1 MTATAAAPASVLVG
15 SARVEV
21 VVVLANMA
29 MATLGGG
36 GDERRNQDH
45 EQPPRPAR
53 GDLPAAVVDGPGARA
68 HRVHDT
74 PVRAGRAGRAA
85 GLGPPRRGGDRHR
98 PGGFGSVR
106 RGPGGFRRA
115 GESGLLR
122 AGRGDLRERD
132 LPAGPLQRRGRAADG
147 VRRDHRDAAGR
158 HRWRLRSGRYQRPD
172 AVGVEVHDGRG
183 GAARDG
189 AAAAS
194 QQEGRRRARGA
205 AHPAAGRLRPRRG
218 RPGGP
223 RPRCRGPG
231 RGR

>member
-1 MTATAAAPASVLVG
+1 MTATAAAPASFLVG

-21 VVVLANMA
+21 GVVLANMA

-36 GDERRNQDH
+36 GDEGRNQDH

-53 GDLPAAVVDGPGARA
+53 GDLFAAVVDGPGARA

-115 GESGLLR
+115 GESGLLG
-122 AGRGDLRERD
+122 AGAPRSVHERGT
-132 LPAGPLQRRGRAADG
+132 
-147 VRRDHRDAAGR
+147 VT
-158 HRWRLRSGRYQRPD
+158 RSPT
-172 AVGVEVHDGRG
+172 
-183 GAARDG
+183 
-189 AAAAS
+189 
-194 QQEGRRRARGA
+194 
-205 AHPAAGRLRPRRG
+205 P
-218 RPGGP
+218 
-223 RPRCRGPG
+223 
-231 RGR
+231 